1 MAENASQ
8 AERSEPHRADAT
20 LRFSHVYVEN
30 GAFDYQ
36 ETHEILKKLSG
47 ARVIPIEHYKDLF
60 NRPRQHFQI
69 QKKSPKLILAV
80 EQDRFLYEGT
90 ERIKS
95 FGNEP
100 VHYNALVRNCVYNCD
115 YCFLQGMHQS
125 GNIVMFVN
133 NRDFIEAARAKAKEK
148 PIYLS
153 ISYLTDLLGFE
164 QLSPYCRRWIEFA
177 REEPNVTIEIRT
189 KSDNYHAIR
198 DLDPPQNVVLVWS
211 LSPEEIAR
219 SYEKGTA
226 SFKNR
231 LFAAR
236 QAAADGWRLR
246 LCFDPILR
254 TDEWQAQYNNA
265 IEETFRRIPAASV
278 EGISIGVFRLH
289 PDFLMRMQRMRHDSR
304 ILFDRFEKSHRLVSY
319 EESEIEAM
327 RSHVADRLANH
338 IPHDAITFVHG

>member
-1 MAENASQ
+1 MAQGAHGGDQKQQLSNSA
-8 AERSEPHRADAT
+8 
-20 LRFSHVYVEN
+20 LKFSHVYVEEQ
-30 GAFDYQ
+30 AYEYP
-36 ETHEILKKLSG
+36 ETNEVLNKLSG
-47 ARVIPIEHYKDLF
+47 ARVVPISHYKDLF

-80 EQDRFLYEGT
+80 ERDRFLYEGT
-90 ERIKS
+90 ERIRS
-95 FGNEP
+95 FGNDV

-133 NRDFIEAARAKAKEK
+133 NEDFMEAAQHKAREK

-164 QLSPYCRRWIEFA
+164 PLLPYCRRWITFA
-177 REEPNVTIEIRT
+177 HQEPDVTVEIRT
-189 KSDNYHAIR
+189 KSDNYRAIQ
-198 DLDPPQNVVLVWS
+198 DLTPADNVVLVWS
-211 LSPEEIAR
+211 LSPEWIAR

-254 TDEWQAQYNNA
+254 TEEWEAQYEEA
-265 IEETFRRIPAASV
+265 IEETFRRIPAESI
-278 EGISIGVFRLH
+278 EEISIGVFRLH
-289 PDFLMRMQRMRHDSR
+289 PDFLARMQRMRHDSR
-304 ILFDRFEKSHRLVSY
+304 ILFDTFEKSHRLVSY
-319 EESEIEAM
+319 EEEEIEAM
-327 RSHVADRLANH
+327 RSHVAERLSRH
-338 IPHDAITFVHG
+338 VSPDAITFVHG